1 MADQPPDDSPEARAY
16 RRGFR
21 DKGDKREDYAVD
33 LFRTA
38 LGSLADF
45 ETVDRILI
53 ELSRLYNPLVD
64 GPIVDPT
71 TRGAVLGAL
80 SAGDT
85 GRARVLLEQRLDL
98 YYPSELRP
106 PARD

>member
-1 MADQPPDDSPEARAY
+1 MAEPEDDSPQARAY

-33 LFRTA
+33 LFRAA
-38 LGSLADF
+38 LAALDDAPR
-45 ETVDRILI
+45 VDRILI

-64 GPIVDPT
+64 GPIVDPR
-71 TRGAVLGAL
+71 TRGAVLEAL
-80 SAGDT
+80 QAADHA
-85 GRARVLLEQRLDL
+85 RARRLLEERLDL
-98 YYPSELRP
+98 YYPTDLRP

>member
-1 MADQPPDDSPEARAY
+1 MADPEDDSPQARAY

-33 LFRTA
+33 LFRAA
-38 LGSLADF
+38 LAALDDRPR
-45 ETVDRILI
+45 VDRILI

-64 GPIVDPT
+64 GAIVDPR
-71 TRGAVLGAL
+71 TRGAVLEAL
-80 SAGDT
+80 EAADHE
-85 GRARVLLEQRLDL
+85 RARRLLQERLDL
-98 YYPSELRP
+98 YYPTDLRP

>member
-1 MADQPPDDSPEARAY
+1 MADPEDDSPQARAY

-33 LFRTA
+33 LFRAA
-38 LGSLADF
+38 LAALDDVPR
-45 ETVDRILI
+45 VDRILV

-64 GPIVDPT
+64 GPIVDSR
-71 TRGAVLGAL
+71 TRGAVVQAL
-80 SAGDT
+80 EASDHD
-85 GRARVLLEQRLDL
+85 RARRLLEERLDL
-98 YYPSELRP
+98 YYPTDLRP

>member
-1 MADQPPDDSPEARAY
+1 VADPDEDSPQARAY

-33 LFRTA
+33 LFRAA
-38 LGSLADF
+38 LAALDD
-45 ETVDRILI
+45 TRRVDQILI

-64 GPIVDPT
+64 GPIVDPR
-71 TRGAVLGAL
+71 TRGAVLEAL
-80 SAGDT
+80 ETADHE
-85 GRARVLLEQRLDL
+85 RARRLLEGRLDL
-98 YYPSELRP
+98 YYPTDLRP

>member
-1 MADQPPDDSPEARAY
+1 VADPDEDSPQARAY

-33 LFRTA
+33 LFRAA
-38 LGSLADF
+38 LAALDD
-45 ETVDRILI
+45 TRRVDQILI

-64 GPIVDPT
+64 GPIVDPR
-71 TRGAVLGAL
+71 TRGAVLEAL
-80 SAGDT
+80 EATDHE
-85 GRARVLLEQRLDL
+85 RARRLLEERLDL
-98 YYPSELRP
+98 YYPTDLRP